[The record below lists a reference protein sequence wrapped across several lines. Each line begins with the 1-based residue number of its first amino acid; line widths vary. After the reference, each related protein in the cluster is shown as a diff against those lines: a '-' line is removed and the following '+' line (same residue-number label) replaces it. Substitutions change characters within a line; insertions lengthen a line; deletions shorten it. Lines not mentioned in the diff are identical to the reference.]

1 MTGAASG
8 GAPAS
13 GSASGSAPGSASGSA
28 PGGAAP
34 GPGGATDVATP
45 AAPPP
50 GRRRRRRVPWRTR
63 FFALAGVAA
72 VALVAWVL
80 LGNRVFVV
88 RSVTVTGT
96 HLVSPAQVIATADVP
111 LGTPLSR
118 VDAGAVTKRIET
130 IRQVSSATVTLDWPD
145 HVAIVVTERA
155 PVMAVRMANGSY
167 DLVDPSGVIVLSKM
181 AKPAGLPLFTTPL
194 SGAALRADPG
204 VAAASAVLAELT
216 PSLARTVSSVSVAQV
231 PTGSGGGGFAE
242 SQQVTLSVKG
252 GKTIVWGDP
261 TNAAAKNRE
270 LEILLRNGV
279 NYVNVS
285 APGTVVTR

>member
-1 MTGAASG
+1 MTGAAPG
-8 GAPAS
+8 GAPA
-13 GSASGSAPGSASGSA
+13 PGSA
-28 PGGAAP
+28 PGGAP
-34 GPGGATDVATP
+34 GLGAATDVAP
-45 AAPPP
+45 AAAARPP
-50 GRRRRRRVPWRTR
+50 GRARRRIPWRTR
-63 FFALAGVAA
+63 FFALAGVAV
-72 VALVAWVL
+72 VAAAAWLL

-96 HLVSPAQVIATADVP
+96 RLVSTEQVIAAADVP

-118 VDAGAVTKRIET
+118 VDAGAVTRRVET

-145 HVAIVVTERA
+145 HVAIAVTERV

-167 DLVDPSGVIVLSKM
+167 DLVDPAGVIVLSVT
-181 AKPAGLPLFTTPL
+181 AKPARLPLFTTPL

-204 VAAASAVLAELT
+204 VAAASAVLAELA
-216 PSLARTVSSVSVAQV
+216 PALARTVSSVSVA
-231 PTGSGGGGFAE
+231 PLPAGSGSGAFAE
-242 SQQVTLSVKG
+242 SQQVTLSIKG

-261 TNAAAKNRE
+261 SNAAAKNRE

-279 NYVNVS
+279 SYVNVS

>member
-1 MTGAASG
+1 MTGAAPG
-8 GAPAS
+8 GAPGPGRAS
-13 GSASGSAPGSASGSA
+13 GSAQ
-28 PGGAAP
+28 
-34 GPGGATDVATP
+34 GPGAATDVAP
-45 AAPPP
+45 AAAAPPP
-50 GRRRRRRVPWRTR
+50 GRARRRIRWRTR
-63 FFALAGVAA
+63 FFALAGVAV
-72 VALVAWVL
+72 VAGAAWLL

-96 HLVSPAQVIATADVP
+96 RLVSTEQVVAAADVP
-111 LGTPLSR
+111 PGTPLSR
-118 VDAGAVTKRIET
+118 VDAGAVTRRVET

-145 HVAIVVTERA
+145 HVAIAVTERV

-204 VAAASAVLAELT
+204 VAAASAVLAELA
-216 PSLARTVSSVSVAQV
+216 PALARTVSSLSVA
-231 PTGSGGGGFAE
+231 PLPGGSGGGAFAE
-242 SQQVTLSVKG
+242 SQQVTLSIKG

-261 TNAAAKNRE
+261 SNAAAKNRE

-285 APGTVVTR
+285 APGTVITR